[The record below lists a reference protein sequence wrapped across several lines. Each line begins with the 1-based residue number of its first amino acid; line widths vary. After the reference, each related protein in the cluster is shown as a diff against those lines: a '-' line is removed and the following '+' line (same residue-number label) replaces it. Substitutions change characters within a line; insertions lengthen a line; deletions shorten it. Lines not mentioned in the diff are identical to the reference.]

1 MNKKQAKRIVCAIAA
16 ELLIYGIDIELDNDD
31 DWQRILNAQHELVS
45 ELKRRAGY
53 DNVFASQDEIVKAMM
68 EDDA

>member
-1 MNKKQAKRIVCAIAA
+1 MNKRQAKRIVYAIAA
-16 ELLIYGIDIELDNDD
+16 ELLIYGIDIELDSAD
-31 DWQRILNAQHELVS
+31 DWRRILDAQHELIS

-68 EDDA
+68 EGDA